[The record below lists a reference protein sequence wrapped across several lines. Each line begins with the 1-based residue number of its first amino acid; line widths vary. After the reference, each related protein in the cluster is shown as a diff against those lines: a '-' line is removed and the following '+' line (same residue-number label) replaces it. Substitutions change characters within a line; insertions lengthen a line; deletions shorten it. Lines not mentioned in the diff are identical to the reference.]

1 MDRLVDVKYVANGA
15 ATVSLQVFCSVR
27 LNANAATCGGYTLN
41 EGTADPSRAWFY
53 VCLDCIKRCSPVS

>member
-1 MDRLVDVKYVANGA
+1 MDRLVDVKYVAIGA
-15 ATVSLQVFCSVR
+15 STVFRQVFCSVR

-53 VCLDCIKRCSPVS
+53 VCLD